1 MMHGHG
7 SFIWGKGDM
16 FEGGWK
22 AGKMHGQGTKKMAN
36 GVSHFS
42 TSIIFNYLQLYPL
55 IRDEASLWLV
65 IV

>member
-36 GVSHFS
+36 GVSHSSTFS
-42 TSIIFNYLQLYPL
+42 FFFKYF
-55 IRDEASLWLV
+55 AVVLV
-65 IV
+65 G